1 MPSKREILDQLKRDE
16 LLAAVDQVGLEVRD
30 RRVRGELVE
39 ALAGSRKAPLAEVLG
54 TLPRTRLKEICRALG
69 LDDSGREK
77 ALLIER
83 LTGPGRA
90 LPPGPS
96 PASSRGETGKTQDGS
111 NQATRHA

>member
-90 LPPGPS
+90 LPPAPLPRVAEAR
-96 PASSRGETGKTQDGS
+96 PAKPRAGS